1 MENVIRKILRE
12 IFTEALQTVHYND
25 RAEVGGR
32 LSDSEYST
40 FTNETQDIKK
50 IVNGNLEYLQDVQFP
65 PEVSVGVLVYR
76 SRKPYSYRKPGE
88 ESFGKNIWVVVREN
102 YMTTLMFSNA
112 DTSISSDSQHKTRTD
127 YQINLNQLKNY
138 IDKEKGGDKNLT
150 LEDIDN
156 IFKPKVVT
164 KSNSEEKETNVVN
177 IKGVKYVVDAGN
189 EKIFK
194 KNNPSQ
200 SFELLDFV
208 TELNPIDQEKIYNL
222 MEAYGF

>member
-1 MENVIRKILRE
+1 
-12 IFTEALQTVHYND
+12 
-25 RAEVGGR
+25 
-32 LSDSEYST
+32 
-40 FTNETQDIKK
+40 
-50 IVNGNLEYLQDVQFP
+50 
-65 PEVSVGVLVYR
+65 
-76 SRKPYSYRKPGE
+76 
-88 ESFGKNIWVVVREN
+88 
-102 YMTTLMFSNA
+102 MFSNA

-164 KSNSEEKETNVVN
+164 KSNSEEKEANVVN
-177 IKGVKYVVDAGN
+177 IKGVKYVVDADN

-222 MEAYGF
+222 MEAYGS